1 MSNSPFEAD
10 GFERLSL
17 SRYKRTEWVCIL
29 FVVLFSLTTLLHGLQ
44 AVYFR
49 RWFLLISAVLC
60 GVLEIV
66 GWSGRLWTSVSHN
79 PSLLAPFVMQ
89 NTTTL
94 VAPTR
99 LLAACFDIFAI
110 VINQLG
116 PQYARLSGD
125 RYKAVFLF
133 FSFSAAALQVVGS
146 ILSFTNNQSP
156 LSSHLA
162 LGGIIIQLV
171 AIVLF
176 VALILEFNTRFAAN
190 RPINSVS
197 IQGETHGVADVPI
210 KLVLIGISVSTFFI
224 FVRCIFRT
232 VELAEGWRG
241 KLATT
246 EWYFAVFDAAMI
258 VIAMFAINV
267 FHPGVLLRHQPNVN
281 HVTRDP
287 EVEGKPDK
295 EKPFIVRHMIILP
308 FVLGGITRIKARW
321 SSPRHAPTT

>member
-1 MSNSPFEAD
+1 MSNSPFDAE

-17 SRYKRTEWVCIL
+17 SNYKRTEWVCIT
-29 FVVLFSLTTLLHGLQ
+29 FVVLFGLTTLLHLSQ
-44 AVYFR
+44 AVYSR

-79 PSLLAPFVMQ
+79 PSLLAPFIMQ

-99 LLAACFDIFAI
+99 LLAGCFDIFAI
-110 VINQLG
+110 IINQLG
-116 PQYARLSGD
+116 PQYARLSGN
-125 RYKAVFLF
+125 RYKTVSLL
-133 FSFSAAALQVVGS
+133 FSFSAAALQIVGS

-162 LGGIIIQLV
+162 LGGIIVQLV
-171 AIVLF
+171 GIVLF
-176 VALILEFNTRFAAN
+176 VALILESNTRFAAN
-190 RPINSVS
+190 WPIYPVS
-197 IQGETHGVADVPI
+197 IQEETHKVADAPI
-210 KLVLIGISVSTFFI
+210 KLLLVGISVSTFFI

-267 FHPGVLLRHQPNVN
+267 FHPGFLLRRQRNYGA
-281 HVTRDP
+281 RDLEVD
-287 EVEGKPDK
+287 EVEGKDK
-295 EKPFIVRHMIILP
+295 QEHSITRHMVVLP
-308 FVLGGITRIKARW
+308 FVLGGITRMKARW
-321 SSPRHAPTT
+321 SSPQHAPTI